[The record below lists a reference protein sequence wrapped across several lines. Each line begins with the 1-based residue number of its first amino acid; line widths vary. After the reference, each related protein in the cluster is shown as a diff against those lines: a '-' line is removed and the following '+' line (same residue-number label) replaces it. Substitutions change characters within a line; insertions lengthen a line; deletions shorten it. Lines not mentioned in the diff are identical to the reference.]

1 MLHNILVKIKDSVDM
16 TIIVV
21 ILLISIFEFF
31 VDRPALKREG
41 LRKDAKITAIIS
53 IGWVVIALALAVVGI
68 TVR

>member
-16 TIIVV
+16 TIITV

-31 VDRPALKREG
+31 VDRRAFKKEG

-53 IGWVVIALALAVVGI
+53 IGWVVMALALAVVGI